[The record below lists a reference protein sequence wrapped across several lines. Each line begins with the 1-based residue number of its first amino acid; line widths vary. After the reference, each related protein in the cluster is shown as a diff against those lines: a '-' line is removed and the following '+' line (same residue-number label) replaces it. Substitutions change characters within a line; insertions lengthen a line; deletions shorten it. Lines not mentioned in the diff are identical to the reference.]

1 MVKAQTVSTWSSL
14 PAGTAQACRPG
25 HRALMSRS
33 SLSQCLLTAQTVRG
47 AASLPHSTGR
57 RQRICVFASG
67 QDAEDARRA
76 GADVV
81 GDEELIDTIQVMS
94 HCRQWQVLWASETC
108 TKLIAERLGQAW

>member
-1 MVKAQTVSTWSSL
+1 M
-14 PAGTAQACRPG
+14 
-25 HRALMSRS
+25 
-33 SLSQCLLTAQTVRG
+33 RG

-81 GDEELIDTIQVMS
+81 GGEELIDTIQVQP
-94 HCRQWQVLWASETC
+94 HVCQAAWAFCLQLSLS
-108 TKLIAERLGQAW
+108 KWW